1 MSFSK
6 EDKAAWLDSE
16 VMKELEKVAQRDNVL
31 DGPPPEAFE
40 PLPLKKKSKED
51 KEEEEKV
58 WEEEEPMER
67 FNEALEEFEKP
78 GLVAELKT
86 AYDKMLLGNLEKIAN
101 KLADSKNVKAAYRVE
116 MALHELEDLFKEEN
130 NG

>member
-16 VMKELEKVAQRDNVL
+16 VMKELEKVAQKDDVL
-31 DGPPPEAFE
+31 EGPPPEAFE
-40 PLPLKKKSKED
+40 PLPLEKEA
-51 KEEEEKV
+51 KEEKEEKV

-67 FNEALEEFEKP
+67 FDAALEEFEKP
-78 GLVAELKT
+78 TLVAELKA

-101 KLADSKNVKAAYRVE
+101 ELADSKNVKAAYRVE
-116 MALHELEDLFKEEN
+116 MALHELQDLFKEGE
-130 NG
+130 